1 VQNNIRQAIE
11 ERGMKIS
18 FVIDKT
24 GLAKSYFYDVMNGK
38 SVPSLSNARKIA
50 DVLGVRLSELFP
62 EDEEQ
67 VS

>member
-1 VQNNIRQAIE
+1 MQNNIRQAIE